1 MGDGLGLPQTTVPA
15 FGCVVYVAD
24 VEVDKNGGGGVRAR
38 VANLAGIE
46 AIAESE
52 RGALAKIVPAFKACV
67 AAALARGE
75 PIAWIEPVPEPAPG
89 ERRRFVPVHL

>member
-1 MGDGLGLPQTTVPA
+1 MSEGFKLPQSAVPA

-24 VEVDKNGGGGVRAR
+24 VAGGGVRAR

-46 AIAESE
+46 ATADSE
-52 RGALAKIVPAFKACV
+52 RGALAKIVPAFKARV
-67 AAALARGE
+67 AEALARGE
-75 PIAWIEPVPEPAPG
+75 PIGWIEPVPEPEPG